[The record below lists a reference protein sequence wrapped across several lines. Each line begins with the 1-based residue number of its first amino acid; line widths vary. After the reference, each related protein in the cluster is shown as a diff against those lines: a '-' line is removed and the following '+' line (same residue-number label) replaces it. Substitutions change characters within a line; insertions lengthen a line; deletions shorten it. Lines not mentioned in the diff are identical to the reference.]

1 MLKCEDVNLPTSSTF
16 SGPLYG
22 LAVPSVVTLCSFHAR
37 LPPCGISRAGFGLC
51 WASPAFLFLSSFWD
65 FHEVYISDLYYPT
78 NAICF
83 FHSFSQFLL
92 LLLLFLLVISDL
104 INSSFSWSSL
114 LFSLYC
120 FFSVQLLCSSVLG
133 LEFVWFSFTVSNF
146 VELFILFLYWF
157 SNSV

>member
-1 MLKCEDVNLPTSSTF
+1 MFNLFWVFWASWIWMFTSLPRFTVSILF
-16 SGPLYG
+16 SFT
-22 LAVPSVVTLCSFHAR
+22 TLNKL
-37 LPPCGISRAGFGLC
+37 LPP
-51 WASPAFLFLSSFWD
+51 FLFLSSFWD

-78 NAICF
+78 NAIYF

-104 INSSFSWSSL
+104 RNSSFSWSSL